1 MWVLLS
7 PALGLFVFTQ
17 LALILAF
24 IFGVGYTSIS
34 LALLLTVVLSLFC
47 FLKFKQE
54 FLLKNISVLFLST
67 IFLVT
72 IFFAYIW
79 LTQTLAVSPE
89 GFKTGGGGMYGD
101 TALHAAYTSRL
112 ETDNFPIQN
121 PLFSYFEKSRKWMK
135 HIFS

>member
-67 IFLVT
+67 IFLVISFPAILKFNFHLYMILHYWFFCKS
-72 IFFAYIW
+72 IFTNV
-79 LTQTLAVSPE
+79 LTFNLEVSKLRLPE
-89 GFKTGGGGMYGD
+89 LSGNTC
-101 TALHAAYTSRL
+101 
-112 ETDNFPIQN
+112 
-121 PLFSYFEKSRKWMK
+121 
-135 HIFS
+135 